1 MIASFIIV
9 VFAKF
14 VRYLKWVADQYTIGL
29 NQIWL
34 HDSSYVYS
42 SKLSKPIV
50 QIWQLVN
57 CFSHNREMSDLV
69 FGVLI
74 ILILN
79 LAILKEKKKMYQ
91 R

>member
-34 HDSSYVYS
+34 HVRKERSTNIGFLLSVFWQNVETYCLNMATC
-42 SKLSKPIV
+42 KLLLS
-50 QIWQLVN
+50 
-57 CFSHNREMSDLV
+57 
-69 FGVLI
+69 
-74 ILILN
+74 
-79 LAILKEKKKMYQ
+79 
-91 R
+91 